1 LAFTKQ
7 EKKEIIASYEKWLK
21 DASAVYILSYQKMRM
36 KDIDALRA
44 EAREVGG
51 EFHVVK
57 NTLMK
62 IALENS
68 GLQEGGF
75 FTESSIMAFAFEDAP
90 AMAKVVD
97 KANST
102 DLFDIK
108 GGFMDGKVLDAQSV
122 IALSKLPPL
131 PQMRAQLLALINTP
145 ATQLVRTISEPARQV
160 AAVVKAYSEKSPAP
174 AAG

>member
-1 LAFTKQ
+1 MAFTKK
-7 EKKEIIASYEKWLK
+7 EKQALIANYEKWLK
-21 DASAVYILSYQKMRM
+21 ESSAVYVMTYQKMRM

-44 EAREVGG
+44 EAREIGG
-51 EFHVVK
+51 ELHVVK

-62 IALENS
+62 IALKNC
-68 GLQEGGF
+68 GF
-75 FTESSIMAFAFEDAP
+75 SDSDLFSDSSLAAFAFQDAP
-90 AMAKVVD
+90 ALAKVVD

-102 DLFDIK
+102 DLFSIK
-108 GGFMDGKVLDAQSV
+108 GGYMDGVVIDAKSV
-122 IALSKLPPL
+122 IALAKLPPL
-131 PQMRAQLLALINTP
+131 PQMRAQLLALIQTP